1 MAGLVCLL
9 RVQEDKN
16 EERSNKSMGVRV
28 LIVDDDIDLRETVVR
43 LLGRFGYSCLTA
55 SSGAEAMQGIEAES
69 PDLVVTDLHMPGID
83 GVAVARCARA
93 HSPPIPVVLLT
104 AYPMRVGH
112 AQVQEAGAT
121 IHLAKPF
128 ANGDLVH
135 AVQRALEA
143 PGRSR
148 SLPQSS

>member
-1 MAGLVCLL
+1 LL
-9 RVQEDKN
+9 VQEYKN

-55 SSGAEAMQGIEAES
+55 SSGAEATQAIEAES

-104 AYPMRVGH
+104 VYPMRVGH
-112 AQVQEAGAT
+112 PQVQEAGAT

-128 ANGDLVH
+128 ANRDLVH
-135 AVQRALEA
+135 AVQRALGGIESEGENA
-143 PGRSR
+143 ASPR
-148 SLPQSS
+148 

>member
-1 MAGLVCLL
+1 
-9 RVQEDKN
+9 
-16 EERSNKSMGVRV
+16 MGVRV

-55 SSGAEAMQGIEAES
+55 SSGAEATQAIEAES

-104 AYPMRVGH
+104 VYPMRVGH
-112 AQVQEAGAT
+112 PQVQEAGAT

-128 ANGDLVH
+128 ANRDLVH
-135 AVQRALEA
+135 AVQRALGGIESEGENA
-143 PGRSR
+143 ASPR
-148 SLPQSS
+148 